1 MKWYKVEDYPVGS
14 DKYVLVSSKY
24 NNKRLAMDCFV
35 AKKRGDY
42 WLVNNEEYYI
52 DFTDR
57 WCYIDLP
64 ED

>member
-1 MKWYKVEDYPVGS
+1 MKWHKVEDYPVGS
-14 DKYVLVSSKY
+14 DEYMLVSSKW
-24 NNKRLAMDCFV
+24 NNKRLASDCFV
-35 AKKRGDY
+35 AKKQDDY

-52 DFTDR
+52 DSTDR

>member
-14 DKYVLVSSKY
+14 DEYVLVSSKWD
-24 NNKRLAMDCFV
+24 NKRLVQDCFV
-35 AKKRGDY
+35 AVKHGDY
-42 WLVNNEEYYI
+42 WSVNGEDYYI
-52 DFTDR
+52 DSTDR

>member
-1 MKWYKVEDYPVGS
+1 MEWHKVEDYPVGS
-14 DKYVLVSSKY
+14 DEYVLVSSKW
-24 NNKRLAMDCFV
+24 NNKRLFTDCFV

-52 DFTDR
+52 DSTDR